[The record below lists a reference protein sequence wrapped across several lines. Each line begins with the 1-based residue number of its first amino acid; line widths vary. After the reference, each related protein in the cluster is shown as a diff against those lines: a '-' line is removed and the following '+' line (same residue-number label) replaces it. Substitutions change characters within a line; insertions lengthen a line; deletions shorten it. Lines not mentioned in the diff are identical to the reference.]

1 MSPPEPSLEQ
11 WQEALRAGRSPQ
23 LRAWV
28 KQGHEPPADI
38 WDEAS
43 RNTWGGVGQRCFQA
57 LCAGRATIPV
67 DALEMATSQVY
78 GWGTKTFARLL
89 PVAVGKD
96 QWKSWLTQAWQRSD
110 SPFASLLRE
119 RRWSSANVVKWLEW
133 GVSHGWMSA
142 ESAVAW
148 CCQRSEALIL
158 PLPRFQEERAAVEK
172 RLALL
177 ANAIQ
182 HQGGFFTP
190 ALQERQARLF
200 TQASKPSWDDRQYV
214 DRMLPR
220 SLAASGREGN
230 ELEKKDPPPYWLT
243 KSVQWWGDF
252 VVEDG
257 LAAHPLKEVLLNH
270 PACLETVFSDA
281 RFTSVRSELAR
292 TCGLAMTALPS
303 SWWAENG
310 QRFWSDPNHLPI
322 AQRWLEWHTVGS
334 EHLGVVTV
342 VLQQLGKIQ
351 SIELPVDRLLRYIFS
366 SASANVIA
374 ADRKAWLE
382 LPQVLGWSAAACGAA
397 WANVIGKERVHKS
410 IATASKFQQALEEW
424 ESLTGE
430 TVALTAPPGSACA
443 PHKAWWER
451 REKHRQLD
459 AVLLAPSPPARKPL
473 RF

>member
-43 RNTWGGVGQRCFQA
+43 RNTWDGVGKRCFQA
-57 LCAGRATIPV
+57 LCAGRATIPI

-96 QWKSWLTQAWQRSD
+96 RWEAWLTNAWSRSD

-148 CCQRSEALIL
+148 CCQRSEALLL
-158 PLPRFQEERAAVEK
+158 PLPRFPEERAAVEK

-177 ANAIQ
+177 ADAIQ
-182 HQGGFFTP
+182 RQGGFFTP

-200 TQASKPSWDDRQYV
+200 TQASKSSWDDRQYV

-220 SLAASGREGN
+220 SLAASGGERN
-230 ELEKKDPPPYWLT
+230 DLEKKDPPPYWLT
-243 KSVQWWGDF
+243 KSVEWWGDF
-252 VVEDG
+252 VVEES
-257 LAAHPLKEVLLNH
+257 AIEHPLKAALLAH
-270 PACLETVFSDA
+270 PSCVETVFSRPEFLAA
-281 RFTSVRSELAR
+281 RKRLASI
-292 TCGLAMTALPS
+292 CGLAVTRLEPE
-303 SWWAENG
+303 WW
-310 QRFWSDPNHLPI
+310 QRHGASFWSDADHLPI
-322 AQRWLEWHTVGS
+322 AQHWLSWHNIRPDQAELVS
-334 EHLGVVTV
+334 V
-342 VLQQLGKIQ
+342 VLPQMMGIDGLEIPTEK
-351 SIELPVDRLLRYIFS
+351 LLRSMFFS
-366 SASANVIA
+366 AGNAVLAS
-374 ADRKAWLE
+374 DRKAWLE
-382 LPQVLGWSAAACGAA
+382 LPQALGWPLAACGAA
-397 WANVIGKERVHKS
+397 WANVFGKEWVHKS
-410 IATASKFQQALEEW
+410 IPTASKFQQALEEW

-430 TVALTAPPGSACA
+430 TVALPTPPGSACA
-443 PHKAWWER
+443 PHMAWWER

-459 AVLLAPSPPARKPL
+459 AVLLAPSPPAHKPL

>member
-1 MSPPEPSLEQ
+1 MSPSEPSLEQ
-11 WQEALRAGRSPQ
+11 WQEAIRAGRSPQ

-38 WDEAS
+38 WEEAA
-43 RNTWGGVGQRCFQA
+43 RNTWGGMGQRCFQA
-57 LCAGRATIPV
+57 LCAGRAKIPI

-78 GWGTKTFARLL
+78 GWGTKTFARLVS
-89 PVAVGKD
+89 VAVGKD
-96 QWKSWLTQAWQRSD
+96 QWEDWLTNAWNRSD

-158 PLPRFQEERAAVEK
+158 PLPRFPEERAAVEK

-190 ALQERQARLF
+190 VLQERQARLF

-214 DRMLPR
+214 ERMLPR
-220 SLAASGREGN
+220 SLAAQGVERKDLN
-230 ELEKKDPPPYWLT
+230 KKDPPPYWLT
-243 KSVQWWGDF
+243 KSVEWWGDF

-257 LAAHPLKEVLLNH
+257 IIEHPLKEVLMNH

-281 RFTSVRSELAR
+281 RFASVRRELAR
-292 TCGLAMTALPS
+292 TCGLAMTALSP
-303 SWWAENG
+303 SWWTENG
-310 QRFWSDPNHLPI
+310 QRFWSDPSHVPI

-334 EHLGVVTV
+334 QHVDVATV
-342 VLQQLGKIQ
+342 ILQQLAKIQ
-351 SIELPVDRLLRYIFS
+351 SIELPVYRLLRHMFS
-366 SASANVIA
+366 SAGTAENA
-374 ADRKAWLE
+374 QEQQAWIT
-382 LPQVLGWSAAACGAA
+382 LPQLLGWSAPECSEA
-397 WANVIGKERVHKS
+397 WQQVMDKDWLQRSEVS
-410 IATASKFQQALEEW
+410 ASKFQQALSTWEEQ
-424 ESLTGE
+424 TGVV
-430 TVALTAPPGSACA
+430 VALPAPHRFACA
-443 PHKAWWER
+443 AHKNWLGV
-451 REKHRQLD
+451 REKARNLRASLPITAQ
-459 AVLLAPSPPARKPL
+459 AGRRSP